1 MTILNFDQGTDSVTI
16 IDGDN
21 TVTDDDVIN
30 EIDEN
35 LIDADS
41 EIDIGEMIWLLD
53 VNFLIMDIKKIGE
66 KHAKYK
72 EEEKNDAGDKPCNDT
87 TAT

>member
-1 MTILNFDQGTDSVTI
+1 MINKTLVFLVATLILIIGLMTILNFDQGTDSVTI

-41 EIDIGEMIWLLD
+41 EIDIGEMI
-53 VNFLIMDIKKIGE
+53 
-66 KHAKYK
+66 
-72 EEEKNDAGDKPCNDT
+72 
-87 TAT
+87 